1 MSIILGGASRSQ
13 LQNIASA
20 IRRLTDS
27 AVKLRESG
35 QISESM
41 LTLLDDIIDLIA
53 VLNLAVINLVN
64 DNVAKGQGI
73 ILPHGQ

>member
-1 MSIILGGASRSQ
+1 MSITLGGASRSQ
-13 LQNIASA
+13 LQNINAA

-27 AVKLRESG
+27 ALAIRQSRE
-35 QISESM
+35 ISEPM
-41 LTLLDDIIDLIA
+41 YDLLGDMIDIIA

-64 DNVAKGQGI
+64 DNVPRGQGI